1 MIILNVLIRLDAGNL
16 ICCEP
21 VKLLMKQT
29 FEWLFSCQNVK
40 PSQTLAKRAQ
50 TLAQSLHDKQENYS
64 IENM

>member
-16 ICCEP
+16 IGCEP

-29 FEWLFSCQNVK
+29 FDWLFSCQNVK

-50 TLAQSLHDKQENYS
+50 TLAQSVYKQENYS